1 MQSLSNFNKNI
12 FFLVGNKYA
21 QVPGEKNRIRGALR
35 KLLEDNKNTQKYKTQ
50 KDFVSSPEYKEL
62 TNEITDSSFI
72 LTLSDIVSPYF
83 ETSNDG
89 NEEFVADTLLNE
101 NSIFYILLT
110 KLNVLVKTKLND
122 IITKIR
128 FEQESILA
136 AGKKELYD
144 TAIDSVSAEI
154 SNVGLFVID
163 DFFGLIKSPLATYYL
178 ENTDILKQANERIY
192 ALAQDFFKEYEGKPF
207 SNLNKPVNPSNRSTQ
222 FHLSTI
228 SELKESIIEHK
239 MVIILLLEDF
249 IKKVESDNPWA
260 IAFLTAQIK
269 KKINNK
275 VASIWNSSEEISTEL
290 TRSDKIQNRLL
301 KLDMSIISDDSLIKE
316 AMELYE
322 EYNNSLELMK
332 RAAKEKKDILKII
345 QVLKDSLDQS
355 YHALEERVIGWKNI
369 FDHSAST
376 FREVNQEVLSSLF
389 IGNNLTYI
397 FDSKNGSIE
406 KNPLYFK
413 LELEKEPGTNKLISS
428 YNGVKLNMRNLF
440 KAIGGILDSKKVQ
453 QTTEDAEDIE
463 ESEEFIQNFSKIQD
477 IEEGSKEEYIEAFKN
492 FVKNHPS
499 ILFMKYLHKGVKQG
513 DKLGTESKDPNMM
526 FKRFEKANLKEHA
539 LIIDIQEA
547 IKKHIR
553 DNISAMQKSLNLT
566 DDAIHCFN
574 AIGFP
579 SLTSKMGELGSND
592 TKYGKYKNFR
602 DILQIIAAGAKD
614 SGWSLMGE
622 SDWKIPLY
630 ISRALN
636 NIQEYDDM
644 GKVIDKCS
652 KNDIDKIAQ
661 DKLDSGKDID
671 LLVIAQYMAKG
682 LLASRSVTDNTG
694 SEAMRKN
701 MIKFFNAH
709 SLVGVIKDLF
719 DNKNKTASRVFFDKT
734 PYSLDIKIN
743 EHIKMMARQVY
754 IG

>member
-21 QVPGEKNRIRGALR
+21 QVPGEKSNIRGALR

-50 KDFVSSPEYKEL
+50 KDFVSSPEYKKL
-62 TNEITDSSFI
+62 IKGTDVDFI

-83 ETSNDG
+83 ETSIDG
-89 NEEFVADTLLNE
+89 DEEFVEETLLKE
-101 NSIFYILLT
+101 NSIFYRLLT

-122 IITKIR
+122 IITNIR
-128 FEQESILA
+128 VEQESIPA
-136 AGKKELYD
+136 AGKKESYN

-178 ENTDILKQANERIY
+178 ENTDILKQADKRIY
-192 ALAQDFFKEYEGKPF
+192 LLAQDFFKEYEGKPF
-207 SNLNKPVNPSNRSTQ
+207 SNLNKPVNYSNRSTQ

-269 KKINNK
+269 KKINK
-275 VASIWNSSEEISTEL
+275 KAASIWNNNEEVSTRL
-290 TRSDKIQNRLL
+290 TKSDKMQNRLVL
-301 KLDMSIISDDSLIKE
+301 LDMSIISDGSLIKE

-322 EYNNSLELMK
+322 KYNNSLELMA
-332 RAAKEKKDILKII
+332 RAAKEKKDIFKII
-345 QVLKDSLDQS
+345 EVLKESLDQS

-389 IGNNLTYI
+389 IDNSLTYI
-397 FDSKNGSIE
+397 FDSKNSSIE
-406 KNPLYFK
+406 KNPLYFR
-413 LELEKEPGTNKLISS
+413 LELKIDPGTKKLISS
-428 YNGVKLNMRNLF
+428 SNVIKLSMRDLF
-440 KAIGGILDSKKVQ
+440 KAIDGTLDSKKVQ

-463 ESEEFIQNFSKIQD
+463 DSEEFIQNFSKIQD
-477 IEEGSKEEYIEAFKN
+477 IEEGSKEEYIEAFKD

-499 ILFMKYLHKGVKQG
+499 ILFMKYLHKGVKQN
-513 DKLGTESKDPNMM
+513 DKLGKESQDPQGM
-526 FKRFEKANLKEHA
+526 FKSFSKTNPKEYA
-539 LIIDIQEA
+539 LVIDIQEA

-574 AIGFP
+574 TIGFP
-579 SLTSKMGELGSND
+579 SLISKINELDSD
-592 TKYGKYKNFR
+592 DRKYEKYKNFR

-614 SGWSLMGE
+614 SEWSLME
-622 SDWKIPLY
+622 KSEWKIPLY

-636 NIQEYDDM
+636 NIQEHDDM
-644 GKVIDKCS
+644 GKVIENCS

-661 DKLDSGKDID
+661 DKLDSGKDIN

-682 LLASRSVTDNTG
+682 LSASRTVTNNTG
-694 SEAMRKN
+694 TEAMRQE
-701 MIKFFNAH
+701 MIRFFKAH
-709 SLVGVIKDLF
+709 PLFRVIQDLF
-719 DNKNKTASRVFFDKT
+719 DKQNKTASRVFFDKT

>member
-21 QVPGEKNRIRGALR
+21 QVPGEKKGIREELK
-35 KLLEDNKNTQKYKTQ
+35 KLLEDNKSTKKYKTQ
-50 KDFVSSPEYKEL
+50 NEFVRSSKYKEL

-83 ETSNDG
+83 EASNDG
-89 NEEFVADTLLNE
+89 SEEFVEETLLKE
-101 NSIFYILLT
+101 NSIFYRLLT
-110 KLNVLVKTKLND
+110 KLNVLVKTKLNH

-136 AGKKELYD
+136 TGKKESYD
-144 TAIDSVSAEI
+144 TAIDYVSAEI

-178 ENTDILKQANERIY
+178 ENTDILKQADERIY

-207 SNLNKPVNPSNRSTQ
+207 SNLNKSVNPSNRSTQ

-249 IKKVESDNPWA
+249 IKKVESDNLWA
-260 IAFLTAQIK
+260 IAFLTAQIW

-275 VASIWNSSEEISTEL
+275 VASIWNSSEEISTRL
-290 TRSDKIQNRLL
+290 TRSDRMQNRLVL
-301 KLDMSIISDDSLIKE
+301 LDMSIISDVSLIKE
-316 AMELYE
+316 AAELYE

-332 RAAKEKKDILKII
+332 KAAKEKNDILKII

-355 YHALEERVIGWKNI
+355 YHALEERVTGWKNI

-376 FREVNQEVLSSLF
+376 FIEVNQEVLSSLF
-389 IGNNLTYI
+389 RDNNLTYI
-397 FDSKNGSIE
+397 FDRKNGSIE

-413 LELEKEPGTNKLISS
+413 LELKIDPGTKKLISS
-428 YNGVKLNMRNLF
+428 SNVIKLSMRNLF
-440 KAIGGILDSKKVQ
+440 SAIDGTLDSKKVQ
-453 QTTEDAEDIE
+453 QTSEDAEDIE
-463 ESEEFIQNFSKIQD
+463 DSEEFIQNFSKIQD
-477 IEEGSKEEYIEAFKN
+477 IEEGPKEEYIEAFKN

-499 ILFMKYLHKGVKQG
+499 ILFMKYLHKGVKQDDG
-513 DKLGTESKDPNMM
+513 GKESQDPKGM
-526 FKRFEKANLKEHA
+526 FKRFGKANPKEYA

-579 SLTSKMGELGSND
+579 SLISKMGELGSND
-592 TKYGKYKNFR
+592 TKYEKYKNFR

-701 MIKFFNAH
+701 MINFFNAH

-719 DNKNKTASRVFFDKT
+719 KDKNKTASRVFFDKT

>member
-21 QVPGEKNRIRGALR
+21 QVPGEKSNIRGALR

-50 KDFVSSPEYKEL
+50 KDFVSSPEYEKL
-62 TNEITDSSFI
+62 IKGTDADFI
-72 LTLSDIVSPYF
+72 ITLSGIISSYF
-83 ETSNDG
+83 ETPSDG
-89 NEEFVADTLLNE
+89 NEEFVEDTLLKE

-110 KLNVLVKTKLND
+110 KLNALVQRKLNH

-128 FEQESILA
+128 VEQESILA
-136 AGKKELYD
+136 FGKKELYD
-144 TAIDSVSAEI
+144 TAIGNVSAEI

-178 ENTDILKQANERIY
+178 QNTDILKQANERIY

-207 SNLNKPVNPSNRSTQ
+207 SNLNKQVNPSNRSTQ

-260 IAFLTAQIK
+260 IEFLTAQIRI
-269 KKINNK
+269 KINKK
-275 VASIWNSSEEISTEL
+275 VAPTWTGSEEISTEL

-301 KLDMSIISDDSLIKE
+301 KLDMSIISDGSLIKE

-322 EYNNSLELMK
+322 EYYNSLELMK

-406 KNPLYFK
+406 KNPLHFK
-413 LELEKEPGTNKLISS
+413 LELKIDPGTKKLISS
-428 YNGVKLNMRNLF
+428 SNVIKLSMRNLF
-440 KAIGGILDSKKVQ
+440 NAIDGTLDSKKVQ

-463 ESEEFIQNFSKIQD
+463 ESEGFIEIFSKIQG
-477 IEEGSKEEYIEAFKN
+477 IEEDSKEEYIKLFKD

-499 ILFMKYLHKGVKQG
+499 ILFMKYLHKGVKQN
-513 DKLGTESKDPNMM
+513 DKLGKESQDPKGM
-526 FKRFEKANLKEHA
+526 FKKFSKTNPKEYT
-539 LIIDIQEA
+539 LVIDIQEA

-574 AIGFP
+574 TIGFP
-579 SLTSKMGELGSND
+579 SLISKINELDPND
-592 TKYGKYKNFR
+592 RKYEKYEKFR

-614 SGWSLMGE
+614 SEWSLMGE
-622 SDWKIPLY
+622 SEWKIPLY

-636 NIQEYDDM
+636 NIQEHDDM

-652 KNDIDKIAQ
+652 KNEIDKIAQ
-661 DKLDSGKDID
+661 DKLDSGKDIN

-682 LLASRSVTDNTG
+682 LSASRTVTNNTG
-694 SEAMRKN
+694 TEAMRQE
-701 MIKFFNAH
+701 MIRFFKAH
-709 SLVGVIKDLF
+709 PSFRVIQDLF
-719 DNKNKTASRVFFDKT
+719 DKQNKTASRVFFDKT

>member
-21 QVPGEKNRIRGALR
+21 QVPGEKSNIRGALR

-62 TNEITDSSFI
+62 IKGTDVIFI
-72 LTLSDIVSPYF
+72 LTLSDIVSLYF

-89 NEEFVADTLLNE
+89 NEEFVADTLLKE

-110 KLNVLVKTKLND
+110 KLNALVQRKLND
-122 IITKIR
+122 IITNIR
-128 FEQESILA
+128 VEQDSILA
-136 AGKKELYD
+136 FGKKELYD
-144 TAIDSVSAEI
+144 TAIGNVSAEI

-178 ENTDILKQANERIY
+178 QNTDILKQANERIY

-207 SNLNKPVNPSNRSTQ
+207 SNLNKSVNPSNRSTQ

-228 SELKESIIEHK
+228 SELKESNIEHK

-249 IKKVESDNPWA
+249 IKKVESNNPWA
-260 IAFLTAQIK
+260 IEFLTAQIRI
-269 KKINNK
+269 KINKK
-275 VASIWNSSEEISTEL
+275 VAPTWTGSEEISTRL

-301 KLDMSIISDDSLIKE
+301 KLDMSIISDGSLIKE

-322 EYNNSLELMK
+322 EYYNSLELMK

-406 KNPLYFK
+406 KNPLHFK
-413 LELEKEPGTNKLISS
+413 LELKIDPGTKKLISS
-428 YNGVKLNMRNLF
+428 SNVIKLSMRNLF
-440 KAIGGILDSKKVQ
+440 NAIDGTLDSKKVQ

-463 ESEEFIQNFSKIQD
+463 ESEGFIEIFSKIQG
-477 IEEGSKEEYIEAFKN
+477 IEEDSKEEYIELFKN

-499 ILFMKYLHKGVKQG
+499 ILFMKYLHKGVKQ
-513 DKLGTESKDPNMM
+513 DDLGKESQDPKGM
-526 FKRFEKANLKEHA
+526 FKRFKKANPKEHT
-539 LIIDIQEA
+539 LVIDIQEA

-574 AIGFP
+574 TIGFP
-579 SLTSKMGELGSND
+579 SLISKMGELD
-592 TKYGKYKNFR
+592 PDDRKYEKYEKFR

-614 SGWSLMGE
+614 SEWSLMGE
-622 SDWKIPLY
+622 SEWKIPLY

-636 NIQEYDDM
+636 NIQEHDDM

-652 KNDIDKIAQ
+652 KNEIDKIAQ
-661 DKLDSGKDID
+661 DKLDSGQDID
-671 LLVIAQYMAKG
+671 LLVIAKYMAKG

-694 SEAMRKN
+694 TEAMRQE

-709 SLVGVIKDLF
+709 PSFRVIQDLF
-719 DNKNKTASRVFFDKT
+719 DKQSKTASRVFFDKT

>member
-21 QVPGEKNRIRGALR
+21 QVPGEKKGIREELK
-35 KLLEDNKNTQKYKTQ
+35 KLLEDNKSTKKYKTQ
-50 KDFVSSPEYKEL
+50 NEFVRSSKYKEL

-83 ETSNDG
+83 EASNDG
-89 NEEFVADTLLNE
+89 SEEFVEETLLKE
-101 NSIFYILLT
+101 NSIFYRLLT
-110 KLNVLVKTKLND
+110 KLNVLVKTKLNH

-136 AGKKELYD
+136 TGKKESYD
-144 TAIDSVSAEI
+144 TAIDYVSAEI

-178 ENTDILKQANERIY
+178 ENTDILKQADERIY

-207 SNLNKPVNPSNRSTQ
+207 SNLNKSVNPSNRSTQ

-249 IKKVESDNPWA
+249 IKKVESDNLWA
-260 IAFLTAQIK
+260 IAFLTAQIW

-275 VASIWNSSEEISTEL
+275 VASIWNSSEEISTRL
-290 TRSDKIQNRLL
+290 TRSDRMQNRLVL
-301 KLDMSIISDDSLIKE
+301 LDMSIISDVSLIKE
-316 AMELYE
+316 AAELYE

-332 RAAKEKKDILKII
+332 KAAKEKNDILKII

-355 YHALEERVIGWKNI
+355 YHALEERVTGWKNI
-369 FDHSAST
+369 FDHSEST
-376 FREVNQEVLSSLF
+376 FIETNQEVLSSLF
-389 IGNNLTYI
+389 TGNNLTYI
-397 FDSKNGSIE
+397 FDRKNGSIE

-413 LELEKEPGTNKLISS
+413 LELKIDPGTKKLISS
-428 YNGVKLNMRNLF
+428 SNVIKLSMRNLF
-440 KAIGGILDSKKVQ
+440 SAIDGTLDSKKVQ
-453 QTTEDAEDIE
+453 QTSEDAEDIE
-463 ESEEFIQNFSKIQD
+463 DSEEFIQNFSKIQD
-477 IEEGSKEEYIEAFKN
+477 IEEGPKEEYIEAFKN

-499 ILFMKYLHKGVKQG
+499 ILFMKYLHKGVKQDDG
-513 DKLGTESKDPNMM
+513 GKESQDPKGM
-526 FKRFEKANLKEHA
+526 FKRFGKANPKEYA

-579 SLTSKMGELGSND
+579 SLISKMGELGSND
-592 TKYGKYKNFR
+592 TKYEKYKNFR

-701 MIKFFNAH
+701 MINFFNAH

-719 DNKNKTASRVFFDKT
+719 KDKNKTASRVFFDKT

>member
-21 QVPGEKNRIRGALR
+21 QVPGEKSNIRGALR

-62 TNEITDSSFI
+62 IKGTDVIFI
-72 LTLSDIVSPYF
+72 LTLSDIVSLYF

-89 NEEFVADTLLNE
+89 NEEFVADTLLKE

-110 KLNVLVKTKLND
+110 KLNALVQRKLND
-122 IITKIR
+122 IITNIR
-128 FEQESILA
+128 VEQDSILA
-136 AGKKELYD
+136 FGKKELYD
-144 TAIDSVSAEI
+144 TAIGNVSAEI

-178 ENTDILKQANERIY
+178 QNTDILKQANERIY

-207 SNLNKPVNPSNRSTQ
+207 SNLNKSVNPSNRSTQ

-228 SELKESIIEHK
+228 SELKESNIEHK

-249 IKKVESDNPWA
+249 IKKVESNNPWA
-260 IAFLTAQIK
+260 IEFLTAQIRI
-269 KKINNK
+269 KINKK
-275 VASIWNSSEEISTEL
+275 VAPTWTGSEEISTRL

-301 KLDMSIISDDSLIKE
+301 KLDMSIISDGSLIKE

-322 EYNNSLELMK
+322 EYYNSLELMK

-406 KNPLYFK
+406 KNPLHFK
-413 LELEKEPGTNKLISS
+413 LELKIDPGTKKLISS
-428 YNGVKLNMRNLF
+428 SNVIKLSMRNLF
-440 KAIGGILDSKKVQ
+440 NAIDGTLDSKKVQ

-463 ESEEFIQNFSKIQD
+463 ESEGFIEIFSKIQG
-477 IEEGSKEEYIEAFKN
+477 IEEDSKEEYIKLFKD

-499 ILFMKYLHKGVKQG
+499 ILFMKYLHKGVKQN
-513 DKLGTESKDPNMM
+513 DKLGKESQDPKGM
-526 FKRFEKANLKEHA
+526 FKRFSKTNPKEYT
-539 LIIDIQEA
+539 LVIDIQEA

-574 AIGFP
+574 TIGFP
-579 SLTSKMGELGSND
+579 SLISKMGELD
-592 TKYGKYKNFR
+592 PDDRKYEKYEKFR

-614 SGWSLMGE
+614 SEWSLMGE
-622 SDWKIPLY
+622 SEWKIPLY

-636 NIQEYDDM
+636 NIQEHDDM

-652 KNDIDKIAQ
+652 KNEIDKIAQ
-661 DKLDSGKDID
+661 DKLDSGQDID
-671 LLVIAQYMAKG
+671 LLVIAKYMAKG

-694 SEAMRKN
+694 TEAMRQE

-709 SLVGVIKDLF
+709 PSFRVIQDLF
-719 DNKNKTASRVFFDKT
+719 KDKKKIASRVFFDKT

>member
-21 QVPGEKNRIRGALR
+21 QVPGEKSNIRGALR

-50 KDFVSSPEYKEL
+50 KDFVSSPEYKKL
-62 TNEITDSSFI
+62 IKGTDVDFI

-83 ETSNDG
+83 ETSIDG
-89 NEEFVADTLLNE
+89 DEEFVEETLLKE
-101 NSIFYILLT
+101 NSIFYRLLT

-122 IITKIR
+122 IITNIR
-128 FEQESILA
+128 VEQESIPA
-136 AGKKELYD
+136 AGKKESYN

-178 ENTDILKQANERIY
+178 ENTDILKQADKRIY
-192 ALAQDFFKEYEGKPF
+192 LLAQDFFKEYEGKPF
-207 SNLNKPVNPSNRSTQ
+207 SNLNKPVNYSNRSTQ

-269 KKINNK
+269 KKINK
-275 VASIWNSSEEISTEL
+275 KAASIWNNNEEVSTRL
-290 TRSDKIQNRLL
+290 TKSDKMQNRLVL
-301 KLDMSIISDDSLIKE
+301 LDMSIISDGSLIKE

-322 EYNNSLELMK
+322 KYNNSLELMA
-332 RAAKEKKDILKII
+332 RAAKEKKDIFKII
-345 QVLKDSLDQS
+345 EVLKESLDQS

-389 IGNNLTYI
+389 IDNSLTYI
-397 FDSKNGSIE
+397 FDSKNSSIE
-406 KNPLYFK
+406 KNPLYFR
-413 LELEKEPGTNKLISS
+413 LELKIDPGTKKLISS
-428 YNGVKLNMRNLF
+428 SNVIKLSMRDLF
-440 KAIGGILDSKKVQ
+440 KAIDGTLDSKKVQ

-463 ESEEFIQNFSKIQD
+463 DSEEFIQNFSKIQD
-477 IEEGSKEEYIEAFKN
+477 IEEGSKEEYIEAFKD

-499 ILFMKYLHKGVKQG
+499 ILFMKYLHKGVKQN
-513 DKLGTESKDPNMM
+513 DKLGKESQDPQGM
-526 FKRFEKANLKEHA
+526 FKSFSKTNPKEYA
-539 LIIDIQEA
+539 LVIDIQEA

-574 AIGFP
+574 TIGFP
-579 SLTSKMGELGSND
+579 SLISKINELDSD
-592 TKYGKYKNFR
+592 DRKYEKYKNFR

-614 SGWSLMGE
+614 SEWSLME
-622 SDWKIPLY
+622 KSEWKIPLY

-636 NIQEYDDM
+636 NIQEHDDM
-644 GKVIDKCS
+644 GKVIENCS

-661 DKLDSGKDID
+661 DKLDSGKDIN
-671 LLVIAQYMAKG
+671 LLVIAQYIAKG
-682 LLASRSVTDNTG
+682 LSASRTVTDNTG
-694 SEAMRKN
+694 TEAMRQE
-701 MIKFFNAH
+701 MIRFFKAH
-709 SLVGVIKDLF
+709 PLFRVIQDLF
-719 DNKNKTASRVFFDKT
+719 DKQNKTASRVFFDKT

>member
-21 QVPGEKNRIRGALR
+21 QVPGEKSNIRGALR

-50 KDFVSSPEYKEL
+50 KDFVSSPEYKKL
-62 TNEITDSSFI
+62 IKGTDVDFI

-83 ETSNDG
+83 ETSIDG
-89 NEEFVADTLLNE
+89 DEEFVEETLLKE
-101 NSIFYILLT
+101 NSIFYRLLT

-122 IITKIR
+122 IITNIR
-128 FEQESILA
+128 VEQESIPA
-136 AGKKELYD
+136 AGKKESYN

-178 ENTDILKQANERIY
+178 ENTDILKQADKRIY
-192 ALAQDFFKEYEGKPF
+192 LLAQDFFKEYEGKPF

-269 KKINNK
+269 KKINK
-275 VASIWNSSEEISTEL
+275 KAASIWNNNEEVSTRL
-290 TRSDKIQNRLL
+290 TKSDKMQNRLVL
-301 KLDMSIISDDSLIKE
+301 LDMSIISDGSLIKE

-322 EYNNSLELMK
+322 KYNNSLELMA
-332 RAAKEKKDILKII
+332 RAAKEKKDIFKII
-345 QVLKDSLDQS
+345 EVLKESLDQS

-389 IGNNLTYI
+389 IDNSLTYI
-397 FDSKNGSIE
+397 FDSKNSSIE
-406 KNPLYFK
+406 KNPLYFR
-413 LELEKEPGTNKLISS
+413 LELKIDPGTKKLISS
-428 YNGVKLNMRNLF
+428 SNVIKLSMRDLF
-440 KAIGGILDSKKVQ
+440 KAIDGTLDSKKVQ

-463 ESEEFIQNFSKIQD
+463 DSEEFIQNFSKIQD
-477 IEEGSKEEYIEAFKN
+477 IEEGSKEEYIEAFKD

-499 ILFMKYLHKGVKQG
+499 ILFMKYLHKGVKQN
-513 DKLGTESKDPNMM
+513 DKLGKESQDPQGM
-526 FKRFEKANLKEHA
+526 FKSFSKTNPKEYA
-539 LIIDIQEA
+539 LVIDIQEA

-574 AIGFP
+574 TIGFP
-579 SLTSKMGELGSND
+579 SLISKINELDSD
-592 TKYGKYKNFR
+592 DRKYEKYKNFR

-614 SGWSLMGE
+614 SEWSLME
-622 SDWKIPLY
+622 KSEWKIPLY

-636 NIQEYDDM
+636 NIQEHDDM
-644 GKVIDKCS
+644 GKVIENCS

-661 DKLDSGKDID
+661 DKLDSGKDIN
-671 LLVIAQYMAKG
+671 LLVIAQYIAKG
-682 LLASRSVTDNTG
+682 LSASRTVTDNTG
-694 SEAMRKN
+694 TEAMRQE
-701 MIKFFNAH
+701 MIRFFKAH
-709 SLVGVIKDLF
+709 PLFRVIQDLF
-719 DNKNKTASRVFFDKT
+719 DKQNKTASRVFFDKT

>member
-21 QVPGEKNRIRGALR
+21 QVPGEKSNIRGALR

-62 TNEITDSSFI
+62 IKGTDVIFI
-72 LTLSDIVSPYF
+72 LTLSDIVSLYF

-89 NEEFVADTLLNE
+89 NEEFVADTLLKE

-110 KLNVLVKTKLND
+110 KLNALVQRKLND
-122 IITKIR
+122 IITNIR
-128 FEQESILA
+128 VEQDSILA
-136 AGKKELYD
+136 FGKKELYD
-144 TAIDSVSAEI
+144 TAIGNVSAEI

-178 ENTDILKQANERIY
+178 QNTDILKQANERIY

-207 SNLNKPVNPSNRSTQ
+207 SNLNKSVNPSNRSTQ

-228 SELKESIIEHK
+228 SELKESNIEHK

-249 IKKVESDNPWA
+249 IKKVESNNPWA
-260 IAFLTAQIK
+260 IEFLTAQIRI
-269 KKINNK
+269 KINKK
-275 VASIWNSSEEISTEL
+275 VAPTWTGSEEISTRL

-301 KLDMSIISDDSLIKE
+301 KLDMSIISDGSLIKE

-322 EYNNSLELMK
+322 EYYNSLELMK

-406 KNPLYFK
+406 KNPLHFK
-413 LELEKEPGTNKLISS
+413 LELKIDPGTKKLISS
-428 YNGVKLNMRNLF
+428 SNVIKLSMRNLF
-440 KAIGGILDSKKVQ
+440 NAIDGTLDSKKVQ

-463 ESEEFIQNFSKIQD
+463 ESEGFIEIFSKIQG
-477 IEEGSKEEYIEAFKN
+477 IEEDSKEEYIKLFKD

-499 ILFMKYLHKGVKQG
+499 ILFMKYLHKGVKQN
-513 DKLGTESKDPNMM
+513 DKLGKESQDPKGM
-526 FKRFEKANLKEHA
+526 FKRFSKTNPKEYT
-539 LIIDIQEA
+539 LVIDIQEA

-574 AIGFP
+574 TIGFP
-579 SLTSKMGELGSND
+579 SLISKMGELD
-592 TKYGKYKNFR
+592 PDDRKYEKYEKFR

-614 SGWSLMGE
+614 SEWSLMGE
-622 SDWKIPLY
+622 SEWKIPLY

-636 NIQEYDDM
+636 NIQEHDDM

-652 KNDIDKIAQ
+652 KNEIDKIAQ
-661 DKLDSGKDID
+661 DKLDSGQDID
-671 LLVIAQYMAKG
+671 LLVIAKYMAKG

-694 SEAMRKN
+694 TEAMRQE

-709 SLVGVIKDLF
+709 PSFRVIQDLF
-719 DNKNKTASRVFFDKT
+719 DKQSKTASRVFFDKT

>member
-21 QVPGEKNRIRGALR
+21 QVPGEKSNIRGALR

-50 KDFVSSPEYKEL
+50 KDFVSSPEYKKL
-62 TNEITDSSFI
+62 IKGTDVDFI

-83 ETSNDG
+83 ETSIDG
-89 NEEFVADTLLNE
+89 DEEFVEETLLKE
-101 NSIFYILLT
+101 NSIFYRLLT

-122 IITKIR
+122 IITNIR
-128 FEQESILA
+128 VEQESIPA
-136 AGKKELYD
+136 AGKKESYN

-178 ENTDILKQANERIY
+178 ENTDILKQADKRIY
-192 ALAQDFFKEYEGKPF
+192 LLAQDFFKEYEGKPF
-207 SNLNKPVNPSNRSTQ
+207 SNLNKPVNYSNRSTQ

-269 KKINNK
+269 KKINK
-275 VASIWNSSEEISTEL
+275 KAASIWNNNEEVSTRL
-290 TRSDKIQNRLL
+290 TKSDKMQNRLVL
-301 KLDMSIISDDSLIKE
+301 LDMSIISDGSLIKE

-322 EYNNSLELMK
+322 KYNNSLELMA
-332 RAAKEKKDILKII
+332 RAAKEKKDIFKII
-345 QVLKDSLDQS
+345 EVLKESLDQS

-389 IGNNLTYI
+389 IDNSLTYI
-397 FDSKNGSIE
+397 FDSKNSSIE
-406 KNPLYFK
+406 KNPLYFR
-413 LELEKEPGTNKLISS
+413 LELKIDPGTKKLISS
-428 YNGVKLNMRNLF
+428 SNVIKLSMRDLF
-440 KAIGGILDSKKVQ
+440 KAIDGTLDSKKVQ

-463 ESEEFIQNFSKIQD
+463 DSEEFIQNFSKIQD
-477 IEEGSKEEYIEAFKN
+477 IEEGSKEEYIEAFKD

-499 ILFMKYLHKGVKQG
+499 ILFMKYLHKGVKQN
-513 DKLGTESKDPNMM
+513 DKLGKESQDPQGM
-526 FKRFEKANLKEHA
+526 FKSFSKTNPKEYA
-539 LIIDIQEA
+539 LVIDIQEA

-574 AIGFP
+574 TIGFP
-579 SLTSKMGELGSND
+579 SLISKINELDSD
-592 TKYGKYKNFR
+592 DRKYEKYKNFR

-614 SGWSLMGE
+614 SEWSLME
-622 SDWKIPLY
+622 KSEWKIPLY

-636 NIQEYDDM
+636 NIQEHDDM
-644 GKVIDKCS
+644 GKVIENCS

-661 DKLDSGKDID
+661 DKLDSGKDIN
-671 LLVIAQYMAKG
+671 LLVIAQYIAKG
-682 LLASRSVTDNTG
+682 LSASRTVTDNTG
-694 SEAMRKN
+694 TEAMRQE
-701 MIKFFNAH
+701 MIRFFKAH
-709 SLVGVIKDLF
+709 PLFRVIQDLF
-719 DNKNKTASRVFFDKT
+719 DKQNKKASRVFFDKT

>member
-21 QVPGEKNRIRGALR
+21 QVPGEKKGIREELK

-50 KDFVSSPEYKEL
+50 KDFVSSPEYEKL
-62 TNEITDSSFI
+62 IKGTGVNFI
-72 LTLSDIVSPYF
+72 LTLSDIISPYF
-83 ETSNDG
+83 ETSIDG
-89 NEEFVADTLLNE
+89 NEEFVADTLLKE
-101 NSIFYILLT
+101 NSIFHILLT
-110 KLNVLVKTKLND
+110 KLNTLVKTKLNH
-122 IITKIR
+122 IITNIR
-128 FEQESILA
+128 VEQESILA
-136 AGKKELYD
+136 VGKKELYD
-144 TAIDSVSAEI
+144 TAIGNVSAEI
-154 SNVGLFVID
+154 SNAGLFVID
-163 DFFGLIKSPLATYYL
+163 DFFGLIKPPLATYYL
-178 ENTDILKQANERIY
+178 QNTDILKQANERIY

-207 SNLNKPVNPSNRSTQ
+207 SNLNKQVNPSNRSTQ

-260 IAFLTAQIK
+260 IAFLTAQIRT
-269 KKINNK
+269 KINNK
-275 VASIWNSSEEISTEL
+275 VASIWNSNEEVSTRL
-290 TRSDKIQNRLL
+290 TRSDKIQNRLVL
-301 KLDMSIISDDSLIKE
+301 LDMSIISDGSLIKE

-322 EYNNSLELMK
+322 KYNNSLELMQK
-332 RAAKEKKDILKII
+332 AATANSSIFKII
-345 QVLKDSLDQS
+345 QVLKESLDQS

-413 LELEKEPGTNKLISS
+413 LELEKEPIANKLISS
-428 YNGVKLNMRNLF
+428 SNVIRLGMRNLF
-440 KAIGGILDSKKVQ
+440 NAIDGTLDSKKVQ

-463 ESEEFIQNFSKIQD
+463 ESEGFIEIFSKIQD
-477 IEEGSKEEYIEAFKN
+477 IEEDSKEEYIELFKN

-499 ILFMKYLHKGVKQG
+499 ILFMKYLHKGVKQ
-513 DKLGTESKDPNMM
+513 DDNLGKESQDPKGM
-526 FKRFEKANLKEHA
+526 FKRFKKANPKEHT
-539 LIIDIQEA
+539 LVIDIQEA

-574 AIGFP
+574 TIGFP
-579 SLTSKMGELGSND
+579 SLISKMGELDPND
-592 TKYGKYKNFR
+592 RKYEKYKNFR

-614 SGWSLMGE
+614 SEWSLMGE
-622 SDWKIPLY
+622 SEWKIPLY

-636 NIQEYDDM
+636 NIQEHDDM

-652 KNDIDKIAQ
+652 KNEIDKIAQ
-661 DKLDSGKDID
+661 DKLDSGKDIN
-671 LLVIAQYMAKG
+671 LLVIAQYIAKG
-682 LLASRSVTDNTG
+682 LSASRTVTNNTG
-694 SEAMRKN
+694 TEAMRQE
-701 MIKFFNAH
+701 MIRFFKAH
-709 SLVGVIKDLF
+709 PSFRVIQDLF
-719 DNKNKTASRVFFDKT
+719 DKQNKTASRVFFDKT

>member
-21 QVPGEKNRIRGALR
+21 QVPGEKSNIRGALR

-50 KDFVSSPEYKEL
+50 KDFVSSPEYKKL
-62 TNEITDSSFI
+62 IKGTDVDFI

-83 ETSNDG
+83 ETSIDG
-89 NEEFVADTLLNE
+89 DEEFVEETLLKE
-101 NSIFYILLT
+101 NSIFYRLLT

-122 IITKIR
+122 IITNIR
-128 FEQESILA
+128 VEQESIPA
-136 AGKKELYD
+136 AGKKESYN

-178 ENTDILKQANERIY
+178 ENTDILKQADKRIY
-192 ALAQDFFKEYEGKPF
+192 LLAQDFFKEYEGKPF
-207 SNLNKPVNPSNRSTQ
+207 SNLNKPVNYSNRSTQ

-269 KKINNK
+269 KKINK
-275 VASIWNSSEEISTEL
+275 KAASIWNNNEEVSTRL
-290 TRSDKIQNRLL
+290 TKSDKMQNRLVL
-301 KLDMSIISDDSLIKE
+301 LDMSIISDGSLIKE

-322 EYNNSLELMK
+322 KYNNSLELMA
-332 RAAKEKKDILKII
+332 RAAKEKKDIFKII
-345 QVLKDSLDQS
+345 EVLKESLDQS

-389 IGNNLTYI
+389 IDNSLTYI
-397 FDSKNGSIE
+397 FDSKNSSIE
-406 KNPLYFK
+406 KNPLYFR
-413 LELEKEPGTNKLISS
+413 LELKIDPGTKKLISS
-428 YNGVKLNMRNLF
+428 SNVIKLSMRDLF
-440 KAIGGILDSKKVQ
+440 KAIDGTLDSKKVQ

-463 ESEEFIQNFSKIQD
+463 DSEEFIQNFSKIQD
-477 IEEGSKEEYIEAFKN
+477 IEEGSKEEYIEAFKD

-499 ILFMKYLHKGVKQG
+499 ILFMKYLHKGVKQN
-513 DKLGTESKDPNMM
+513 DKLGKESQDPKGM
-526 FKRFEKANLKEHA
+526 FKKFSKTNPKEYT
-539 LIIDIQEA
+539 LVIDIQEA

-574 AIGFP
+574 TIGFP
-579 SLTSKMGELGSND
+579 SLISKINELDSD
-592 TKYGKYKNFR
+592 DRKYEKYKNFR

-614 SGWSLMGE
+614 SEWSLME
-622 SDWKIPLY
+622 KSEWKIPLY

-636 NIQEYDDM
+636 NIQEHDDM
-644 GKVIDKCS
+644 GKVIENCS

-661 DKLDSGKDID
+661 DKLDSGKDIN
-671 LLVIAQYMAKG
+671 LLVIAQYIAKG
-682 LLASRSVTDNTG
+682 LSASRTVTDNTG
-694 SEAMRKN
+694 TEAMRQE
-701 MIKFFNAH
+701 MIRFFKAH
-709 SLVGVIKDLF
+709 PLFRVIQDLF
-719 DNKNKTASRVFFDKT
+719 DKQNKTASRVFFDKT